1 MSFQTAINKD
11 NLNCAVIP
19 PTACWTLV
27 HHSYQ
32 HKTTSF
38 LTGDTFSDSSPL
50 AVKKIAAI
58 IPDLGFSFPRYRT
71 ACPPPAIFLQ
81 LMSPL
86 IHLFCLLASIFRLW
100 SSPLSWLFLKEDKRY
115 FTSSF
120 LISSLCLITS
130 NSSCFNSVSFEYI
143 QWRPFACGPEWL
155 PNTVVWKWTPPTSYL
170 YKIFTICKNRP
181 LLVYFTFT
189 FLNLFSI
196 IIAKASEALE
206 MALFFFR
213 KPHWK

>member
-27 HHSYQ
+27 HHPYQ

-50 AVKKIAAI
+50 AVIKIAAL

-86 IHLFCLLASIFRLW
+86 IHLFCLLASIFRL
-100 SSPLSWLFLKEDKRY
+100 
-115 FTSSF
+115 
-120 LISSLCLITS
+120 
-130 NSSCFNSVSFEYI
+130 
-143 QWRPFACGPEWL
+143 
-155 PNTVVWKWTPPTSYL
+155 
-170 YKIFTICKNRP
+170 
-181 LLVYFTFT
+181 
-189 FLNLFSI
+189 
-196 IIAKASEALE
+196 
-206 MALFFFR
+206 
-213 KPHWK
+213 